1 MTFAGVFRYEFRM
14 QLSRASLWLGMAALA
29 ALLLTLAVHKAP
41 PDQLGADIAVAA
53 VKLNWLAPMLA
64 GVLLADRLVR
74 ERRLRTAELI
84 TATGTNP
91 IAQMWA
97 KCLGCATAVA
107 LPLALVWTITVARF
121 AVVRGQPGAF
131 AVGLLAF
138 LVIQIPGLLFVSG
151 FALVCPMLLNPILFR
166 VLFVGYWLWGNLLSP
181 GYLPTLAG
189 TPLTPMGDYARAGLF
204 GGSSPYQGSGIGAPE
219 HTSTASALLSIT
231 LLLLLPALVI
241 TGYAA
246 TVRRLENL

>member
-1 MTFAGVFRYEFRM
+1 MTFAGVLRYEFRM
-14 QLSRASLWLGMAALA
+14 QITRASLWIAMAALG
-29 ALLLTLAVHKAP
+29 ALFLTLAVHPAP
-41 PDQLGADIAVAA
+41 PGQLSADVAEAA

-74 ERRLRTAELI
+74 DRRLRTAELI
-84 TATGTNP
+84 DATGTGP
-91 IAQMWA
+91 LVRVWG
-97 KCLGCATAVA
+97 KYLGTAGAVA
-107 LPLALVWTITVARF
+107 VPLAVIWLVTLARF
-121 AVVRGQPGAF
+121 AAVRGQPAAF

-138 LVIQIPGLLFVSG
+138 VAIQIPGLLFVTG

-204 GGSSPYQGSGIGAPE
+204 GGPNPFAETGIGAPDN
-219 HTSTASALLSIT
+219 TATTTAALSIT
-231 LLLLLPALVI
+231 LLLLLPTFVV
-241 TGYAA
+241 TGYALA
-246 TVRRLENL
+246 TKRAR